1 MGRRCRWTMWVFV
14 SFLDFGPLSI
24 LGVGGWV
31 GLRVGW
37 LGRPLLLRLGSGGV
51 SCPVPSVLIWMM
63 SHCGCLGLDVP
74 VVVAAKIDARSRR
87 VPSILGLD
95 LPDLAFSQ
103 TNCGVRP
110 RCFRIWPIHG
120 LHRALRQ
127 HDTVLSL
134 CPDSN
139 PV

>member
-1 MGRRCRWTMWVFV
+1 MFV
-14 SFLDFGPLSI
+14 SSLGFGLSGI

-63 SHCGCLGLDVP
+63 LHCGCLGLDVL
-74 VVVAAKIDARSRR
+74 VVVAAKIDARPKR

-95 LPDLAFSQ
+95 LPGLAF
-103 TNCGVRP
+103 
-110 RCFRIWPIHG
+110 
-120 LHRALRQ
+120 
-127 HDTVLSL
+127 
-134 CPDSN
+134 
-139 PV
+139 